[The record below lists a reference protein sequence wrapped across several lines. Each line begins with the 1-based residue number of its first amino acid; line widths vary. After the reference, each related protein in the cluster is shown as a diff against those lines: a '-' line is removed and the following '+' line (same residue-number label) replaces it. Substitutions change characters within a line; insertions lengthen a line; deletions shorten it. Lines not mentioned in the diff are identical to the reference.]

1 MNLFSSTKIVPTVNI
16 LRELFEIKT
25 VQVLL
30 ATFNGSNYLDEF
42 LVSLMKQSNV
52 KIYLTISD
60 DGSTDNTLSIIH
72 KYMNYFEK
80 VEVTQGPQRGAKEN
94 FIYLLSLVKLEYV
107 ALADQ
112 DDIWDANHLE
122 NSVLRIEKYRDL
134 PALTFCAVNILNDK
148 SALISST
155 WPRKKLALSL
165 KEFSFEN
172 HAKGCTMVMNRKFVQ
187 IYRGTNESIIMHDWW
202 LALIAITSGI
212 LVYQPSPEITYRLH
226 ENNLIGNG
234 PKFSKRICKIL
245 VNFRHREWAPLN
257 QLISLKL
264 IFGPGMRMVESAHL
278 QKLELAQMPN
288 GLKFR
293 LILAFNRGR
302 YRTKII
308 DEIIVRIAL
317 LVRWNLEQ
325 K

>member
-1 MNLFSSTKIVPTVNI
+1 MPTVNI

-30 ATFNGSNYLDEF
+30 ATFNGSNHLDEF

-52 KIYLTISD
+52 KIHLTISD

-72 KYMNYFEK
+72 KYKNYFEK
-80 VEVTQGPQRGAKEN
+80 VEVIQGPQRGAKEN
-94 FIYLLSLVKLEYV
+94 FLYLLSLAKLEYV

-134 PALTFCAVNILNDK
+134 PVLTFCAVNILNDK
-148 SALISST
+148 STFISST

-187 IYRGTNESIIMHDWW
+187 IYQGNSKSMIMHDWW

-212 LVYQPSPEITYRLH
+212 LVYEPSPEITYRLH
-226 ENNLIGNG
+226 ESNLIGNG
-234 PKFSKRICKIL
+234 PNLSQRIYKIL
-245 VNFRHREWAPLN
+245 VSFRHREWAPLN

-264 IFGPGMRMVESAHL
+264 IFSPGMGMVESTYL

-288 GLKFR
+288 GFEFR
-293 LILAFNRGR
+293 RTLALSRGR

-308 DEIIVRIAL
+308 DEIAVRMAL